1 MLSTA
6 YYFLQVVFCSAVMMG
21 YYWLV
26 LRDKK
31 FHQYNRFYLISVLI
45 MSWII
50 PLIKIQWTKPVTGDA
65 QVINFLSIVADN
77 NAEIDANLAKTN
89 YQFTWEGFA
98 VAAYFLIAAMML
110 GLLVI
115 GLIRLYVLLKTHSCK
130 NVGDVYLILTQ
141 VKGTP
146 FSFFRYIFW
155 HEAIDLRSDA
165 GQKMLEHELTHVQQK
180 HSIDKVLIQVVLV
193 AGWFNPFFWML
204 KKEMEMIHEFIADNK
219 SVQNG
224 DSASLAQLLLTAAY
238 PQQQFLLTTPFFF
251 SPIKRRLQ
259 MITNNKNPRFSYLRR
274 LVILPL
280 IAIVVV
286 LVAFRSKGID
296 HAKPLSV
303 GSLMETVADKIKGD
317 QSKTNLQ
324 LTRIFNLN
332 KTYTVV
338 IDAGHGGKDH
348 GALDAS
354 AKNSE
359 AQISLLLAKAVKAAN
374 TNKNLKI
381 ILTRESDITNTVQE
395 KADFA
400 NTQKAD
406 LFISLHCNNAEPIQ
420 HENGNKTENPAKGM
434 VIYIANKEKA
444 VNYNANAIFANEL
457 ANSIKDLNHFS
468 GIKSRNQGI
477 WVLQAVKC
485 PSALIEAGFITNQE
499 DLKLMLDAGYQKK
512 FAAGILEGVQSYLA
526 STEQNSYKTVGDTV
540 IVVALDTSKNKNIVA
555 DTIIF
560 HESSKQPL
568 IIVDGRVQPNAEIN
582 KINPKSIE
590 KIEVLKNE
598 SATKLYGDAGKN
610 GVILVTSRPKRNEI
624 IISDVKLEKVN
635 AVDVKLEKVNIAS
648 NAKVGEYGV
657 VAGSSQKLQLFSNK
671 VTYYIDGVKT
681 DSAGLMKLSISDMT
695 RMDVLKGDK
704 AVAKY
709 GPEAA
714 HGVIEITTQKTANP
728 IAKTEQELWQEKIR
742 AAGSKTEKIFLN
754 VEGHSTVFFGKSGG
768 SSASLD
774 ILTDQ
779 IVVNGKLLSPDELN
793 SKYKRS
799 DFIQGAAFDPEIVNG
814 KNRKGIL
821 FLSSTSM
828 ERKEIEALIEKVL
841 AENGK

>member
-6 YYFLQVVFCSAVMMG
+6 YYFLQVIFCSAVMMG

-31 FHQYNRFYLISVLI
+31 FHQYNRFYLMSVLI

-50 PLIKIQWTKPVTGDA
+50 PLIKIQWTKPVTSDA
-65 QVINFLSIVADN
+65 QVINFISIVADN
-77 NAEIDANLAKTN
+77 NAEIDANLANTN

-98 VAAYFLIAAMML
+98 VAAYFLIAAIML
-110 GLLVI
+110 SLLVV
-115 GLIRLYVLLKTHSCK
+115 GLIRLYVLLKKHSCK

-193 AGWFNPFFWML
+193 AGWFNPFFWLL

-259 MITNNKNPRFSYLRR
+259 MITNHKNPRFSYLRR

-280 IAIVVV
+280 LAIVVV

-296 HAKPLSV
+296 HAQPLSV
-303 GSLMETVADKIKGD
+303 GTLMETVADKINGN
-317 QSKTNLQ
+317 QTNPTLQ
-324 LTRIFNLN
+324 LRRTFNLN
-332 KTYTVV
+332 KTYIVV
-338 IDAGHGGKDH
+338 IDAGHGGTDH
-348 GALDAS
+348 GALS
-354 AKNSE
+354 PSTKVSE
-359 AQISLLLAKAVKAAN
+359 AELALQFAKAVKAAN
-374 TNKNLKI
+374 TNSNIKI
-381 ILTRESDITNTVQE
+381 ILTRETDVFNSVQE

-400 NTQKAD
+400 NAQKAD
-406 LFISLHCNNAEPIQ
+406 LFISLHCNDAEPIR

-434 VIYIANKEKA
+434 VMYIANKEKA

-468 GIKSRNQGI
+468 GIKSRNAGI

-485 PSALIEAGFITNQE
+485 PSVLIEAGYITNQE

-512 FAAGILEGVQSYLA
+512 FALSILEGVQSYLA
-526 STEQNSYKTVGDTV
+526 STEQRLYKT
-540 IVVALDTSKNKNIVA
+540 ILDTAITRAKDSSKNNNYVVVS
-555 DTIIF
+555 DTIIYR
-560 HESSKQPL
+560 ETGKKPL
-568 IIVDGRVQPNAEIN
+568 VILDGEIQSN
-582 KINPKSIE
+582 SDVSKINPNTIA

-598 SATKLYGDAGKN
+598 SATKVYGDAGKN
-610 GVILVTSRPKRNEI
+610 GVILITSK
-624 IISDVKLEKVN
+624 
-635 AVDVKLEKVNIAS
+635 VDVKDPIKITLDIPKTTLPKNVVYYVDAVKVDSLTMSKIEPSSIATVNVWKGEKALN
-648 NAKVGEYGV
+648 KFGV
-657 VAGSSQKLQLFSNK
+657 DAG
-671 VTYYIDGVKT
+671 V
-681 DSAGLMKLSISDMT
+681 
-695 RMDVLKGDK
+695 
-704 AVAKY
+704 
-709 GPEAA
+709 
-714 HGVIEITTQKTANP
+714 GVIEIITKKATEFKTVQDLKLDKVQVSYVPHDVFVN
-728 IAKTEQELWQEKIR
+728 LD
-742 AAGSKTEKIFLN
+742 
-754 VEGHSTVFFGKSGG
+754 GHSTVFFGPRGG
-768 SSASLD
+768 SNAAISSQ
-774 ILTDQ
+774 TDL
-779 IVVNGKLLSPDELN
+779 IVVNGKLMSPGELN
-793 SKYKRS
+793 GNYKHS
-799 DFIQGAAFDPEIVNG
+799 DFIQAAAFDAGELNN
-814 KNRKGIL
+814 KNKKGVL

-828 ERKEIEALIEKVL
+828 KRKEIEAMIEKVL
-841 AENGK
+841 ADNGKL